1 MDFVFQGQVPQ
12 KSAGMAA
19 YIDSS
24 EGQVKLPLNQVQAGD
39 GISDAGKT
47 VPWERRFE
55 PYDFNGGV
63 CATYSFFFTLF
74 NSNNS
79 LLSTLSCLSF

>member
-1 MDFVFQGQVPQ
+1 MDFISKREVPPP
-12 KSAGMAA
+12 SACIAT
-19 YIDSS
+19 S
-24 EGQVKLPLNQVQAGD
+24 EGSIKMPLNHLGED
-39 GISDAGKT
+39 GVVEAPKT

-74 NSNNS
+74 NSDNS